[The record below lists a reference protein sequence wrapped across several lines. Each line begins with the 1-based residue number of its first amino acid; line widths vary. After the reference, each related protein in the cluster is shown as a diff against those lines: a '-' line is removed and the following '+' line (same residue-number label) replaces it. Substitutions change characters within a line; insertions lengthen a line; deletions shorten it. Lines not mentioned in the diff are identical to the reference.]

1 MKKIILILFLLNGV
15 LLAQTATI
23 TGTVLDA
30 SNNQPVIFANV
41 QVLDTDKGVITDFD
55 GKFTID
61 GLEAGYVSLKISYIG
76 YTNVTTDV
84 LVTKNNSPYIE
95 VRLESTG
102 VKLEAVTIQKDRF
115 KKVEEAPLSMQSIT
129 TREIESNPGSNRDIS
144 KVIQSFPGVGSTPAF
159 RNDVIIRGG
168 GPSENSFYLDGIEIP
183 VLNHFSTQGASGG
196 PVGIINADFI
206 RSVDFYAGSFPARTN
221 NALSGVL
228 DFKLKEGNKERI
240 NTQIAVGAS
249 EASLTFEGPIN
260 KNTTFIAS
268 YRRSYLEFLFAALQ
282 LPFLP
287 TFNDYQVK
295 IKTKIDD
302 RNTFTFLSL
311 GSLDNLKLNDKIKDP
326 TASQEY
332 ILTQLPVNNQWSYTI
347 GGIYKNFF
355 DKGSNNFYVSRN
367 MLNNEVYKYPEND
380 ESKPRSLDYLSTE
393 SENKFRYELNLR
405 DKGYKVNVSTNLE
418 YARYT
423 NDTKQQFFVNNR
435 LQKVNYYSSLDL
447 FKYGLSAQVSKK
459 FFNNRLLVSLG
470 VRADGN
476 NFNENMKN
484 LFNQTSPRIALSYA
498 IKEKTRLN
506 AGFGRYFQLPSYTT
520 LGYKDN
526 TGKFVNKDAKYI
538 GSNHYTLGVE
548 HKFSNKINVSVEGF
562 YKDYF
567 QYPIDKATGASV
579 ANQGAGF
586 GVAGASDVVF
596 NGKGRAFG
604 GEALVRLNLK
614 KLNLLAAYTYVRSS
628 FTDINGDYVPSA
640 WDSEHLL
647 TLTASYDLP
656 KNFRAGLK
664 WRFVGGLPYTPY
676 DLETSEQVA
685 AWNAKGE
692 AYLDFDNLNTE
703 RFKPFHQLDIRVDK
717 NFFFKKW
724 SLMVY
729 LDLQNAYKFEN
740 EGQDY
745 ITRRKNPN
753 GDYYTTDN
761 NGFLTENGT
770 KYILDKTANQSGT
783 ILPTLGIMVK
793 F

>member
-1 MKKIILILFLLNGV
+1 MKKALLILIFLNSILF
-15 LLAQTATI
+15 AQTGNI
-23 TGTVLDA
+23 TGIVLDA
-30 SNNQPVIFANV
+30 TNNQPVVFANI
-41 QVLDTDKGVITDFD
+41 QVLNTDLGVVTDFD
-55 GKFTID
+55 GKFKIE
-61 GLEAGYVSLKISYIG
+61 GLKAGYASLKISYIG
-76 YTNVTTDV
+76 YTNITTEV

-95 VRLESTG
+95 VLLESNG
-102 VKLEAVTIQKDRF
+102 IKLEEVTIQKDRF

-159 RNDVIIRGG
+159 RNDIIIRGG
-168 GPSENSFYLDGIEIP
+168 GPSENRFYLDGIEIP

-268 YRRSYLEFLFAALQ
+268 YRRSYLEFLFAALG

-311 GSLDNLKLNDKIKDP
+311 GSLDNLRINDGIVDP
-326 TASQEY
+326 SPSQEF
-332 ILTQLPVNNQWSYTI
+332 ILSQIAINNQWSYTI

-355 DKGSNNFYVSRN
+355 DKGSHNFYLSRN
-367 MLNNEVYKYPEND
+367 MLNNEVYKYPDND
-380 ESKPRSLDYLSTE
+380 ETKARSLDYLSTE
-393 SENKFRYELNLR
+393 AENKFRYEYNLR
-405 DKGYKVNVSTNLE
+405 DKGYKVNFSTNLE

-423 NDTKQQFFVNNR
+423 NSTEQQIFVNNQ
-435 LQKVNYYSSLDL
+435 LQNLSFYTSLNL
-447 FKYGLSAQVSKK
+447 FKYGLSGQVSKK
-459 FFNNRLLVSLG
+459 YFNNRLLVSLG
-470 VRADGN
+470 VRFDGN
-476 NFNENMKN
+476 NFNDNMKN
-484 LFNQTSPRIALSYA
+484 LLNQTSPRVALSYA

-506 AGFGRYFQLPSYTT
+506 AGFGRYFQLPSYLT
-520 LGYKDN
+520 LGHKNN
-526 TGKFVNKDAKYI
+526 TGNLANTDAKYI
-538 GSNHYTLGVE
+538 GSNHYTIGVE
-548 HKFSNKINVSVEGF
+548 HKFSKKINVSVEGF

-567 QYPIDKATGASV
+567 QYPIDIETGASI

-586 GVAGASDVVF
+586 GVVGASDVIF

-614 KLNLLAAYTYVRSS
+614 NLNLLAAYTYVRSA

-647 TLTASYDLP
+647 SLTASYNLP
-656 KNFRAGLK
+656 WNFRAGLK

-676 DLETSEQVA
+676 DDDKSKNIE
-685 AWNAKGE
+685 AWNSIGGP
-692 AYLDFDNLNTE
+692 YLDYDRLNTE
-703 RFKPFHQLDIRVDK
+703 RFQPFHQLDVRVDK

-729 LDLQNAYKFEN
+729 LDLQNAYNFQN
-740 EGQDY
+740 EGQPYIIRQKDTNGNY
-745 ITRRKNPN
+745 ITTDAAGEIDPN
-753 GDYYTTDN
+753 GQNYSLESIDN
-761 NGFLTENGT
+761 IG
-770 KYILDKTANQSGT
+770 GT